1 VCFDSKHRSV
11 KSNETKF
18 QGFHKKIKYK
28 YKENKFMEIQF
39 KNDSYIKSIDSK
51 NSIRSKRADEQ
62 ISYWQRHIDKFAE
75 YVLGYKLPLYQRIWI
90 KLFSNIKKN

>member
-1 VCFDSKHRSV
+1 
-11 KSNETKF
+11 
-18 QGFHKKIKYK
+18 
-28 YKENKFMEIQF
+28 MEIQF

-51 NSIRSKRADEQ
+51 NNIRS
-62 ISYWQRHIDKFAE
+62 QRHIDKFAE

>member
-1 VCFDSKHRSV
+1 
-11 KSNETKF
+11 
-18 QGFHKKIKYK
+18 
-28 YKENKFMEIQF
+28 MEIQF

-75 YVLGYKLPLYQRIWI
+75 YVLGYKLSL
-90 KLFSNIKKN
+90 

>member
-1 VCFDSKHRSV
+1 M

-28 YKENKFMEIQF
+28 YK
-39 KNDSYIKSIDSK
+39 DSK